1 METIMKRVLITASLL
16 SFFAVSSFA
25 QSKFALTYS
34 IGFPTGETSD
44 YFSST
49 SWRGINFDYHYMLED
64 NFAIGFS
71 AGWQVFSDSRGLVTE
86 TSGTETISG
95 YRYNYLNST
104 PILATASYFF
114 DTSGDLSP
122 FATLGIGLTY
132 NELQEDIGL
141 FRTTSTGWPFT
152 VRPEIGLD
160 YEINYDVGIRTSF
173 RYNYVASG
181 SDLPSLPNF
190 SINVGLVWSR

>member
-1 METIMKRVLITASLL
+1 MKRVLITASLL
-16 SFFAVSSFA
+16 LFFAVSSLA

-49 SWRGINFDYHYMLED
+49 SWRGVNIDYHYMLGD
-64 NFAIGFS
+64 NLAIGLS
-71 AGWQVFSDSRGLVTE
+71 TGWQVFSDNRGFVTE

-95 YRYNYLNST
+95 YRYNYLNSI
-104 PILATASYFF
+104 PLLATASYFF
-114 DTSGDLSP
+114 DTTGDLSP
-122 FATLGIGLTY
+122 FASLGIGITN
-132 NELQEDIGL
+132 NELEEDIGL
-141 FRTTSTGWPFT
+141 FRVTRTGWPFT

-160 YEINYDVGIRTSF
+160 YKVNYNMGIRTSF
-173 RYNYVASG
+173 RYNYIASG

-190 SINVGLVWSR
+190 AINVGLVWGN

>member
-1 METIMKRVLITASLL
+1 MLFV
-16 SFFAVSSFA
+16 AVSSFA

-49 SWRGINFDYHYMLED
+49 SWRGVNFDYHYMLKE
-64 NFAIGFS
+64 NFAIGLS
-71 AGWQVFSDSRGLVTE
+71 AGWQVFSDNRGLVTE

-104 PILATASYFF
+104 PIVATASYFF
-114 DTSGDLSP
+114 DTSGNLSP
-122 FATLGIGLTY
+122 FASLGVGLTY

-141 FRTTSTGWPFT
+141 FRSTSTGWPFT

-160 YEINYDVGIRTSF
+160 YKINYDVGIRTAF

-181 SDLPSLPNF
+181 SDLPSLPSF
-190 SINVGLVWSR
+190 AINVGLVWNR

>member
-16 SFFAVSSFA
+16 LFFAVSSFA
-25 QSKFALTYS
+25 QAKFALTYS

-49 SWRGINFDYHYMLED
+49 SWRGFNIDYHYMLED

-71 AGWQVFSDSRGLVTE
+71 AGWQVFNDNRGFVTE

-95 YRYNYLNST
+95 YRYNYLNSY
-104 PILATASYFF
+104 PVLATGSYFF
-114 DTSGDLSP
+114 DASGDLSP
-122 FATLGIGLTY
+122 FASLGIGLTY
-132 NELQEDIGL
+132 NELEEDIGL

-160 YEINYDVGIRTSF
+160 YEVNYNVGIRTSF
-173 RYNYVASG
+173 RYNYIASG

-190 SINVGLVWSR
+190 AINVGFVWSR